1 MTRTSWLAAAAFA
14 ALTAAC
20 VHHDNADTSSLR
32 APAASVPDRTEAAPP
47 ADTTSSAQ
55 AESTPAPPTQ
65 TAPTPAPTPG
75 SYTDAQ
81 LRAFIAASAEIDPL
95 NRQLAT
101 ASAEQRT
108 ALATHIRGILQRNN
122 LDGATYNAIAA
133 QSQTDTALAARING
147 LRSPS

>member
-1 MTRTSWLAAAAFA
+1 MTRMSWLAVAAFA

-32 APAASVPDRTEAAPP
+32 APASNVQDRAGATAPAEAAP
-47 ADTTSSAQ
+47 SAQ
-55 AESTPAPPTQ
+55 AAATPAPPTQ

-75 SYTDAQ
+75 SYTDVQ

-101 ASAEQRT
+101 ASAEQRA
-108 ALATHIRGILQRNN
+108 ALATQIRGVLERNS
-122 LDGATYNAIAA
+122 LDAATYNAIAA
-133 QSQTDTALAARING
+133 QSQTDTTLAARING
-147 LRSPS
+147 LRAPG

>member
-1 MTRTSWLAAAAFA
+1 MNRMSWLAAATFA
-14 ALTAAC
+14 VLSAAC

-32 APAASVPDRTEAAPP
+32 APSANAPARPSADATAPAEAAD
-47 ADTTSSAQ
+47 A
-55 AESTPAPPTQ
+55 TPAPPTQ

-95 NRQLAT
+95 NRQLPT
-101 ASAEQRT
+101 ASVEQRT
-108 ALATHIRGILQRNN
+108 ALATQIRGILERNSI
-122 LDGATYNAIAA
+122 DATTYHAIAA

-147 LRSPS
+147 LRAPT